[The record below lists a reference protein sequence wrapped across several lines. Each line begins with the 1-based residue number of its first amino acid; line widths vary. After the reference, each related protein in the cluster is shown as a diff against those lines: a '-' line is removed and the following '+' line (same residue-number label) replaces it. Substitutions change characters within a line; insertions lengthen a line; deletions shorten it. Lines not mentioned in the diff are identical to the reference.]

1 MRASPKDQLDLLQ
14 LQDFELEL
22 SRIDYQLK
30 TLPLL
35 ADLAKAER
43 NFEDNRD
50 LAIAASTQKS
60 DIEEELKRSE
70 LDVEQVVERI
80 KKDQKLLDSSD
91 TSPKE
96 LEILIN
102 EIANLNRRKEE
113 LEEIELE
120 IMVRIDIAV
129 ESQKSFE
136 KARDEFAEEIS
147 KLTAEKDL
155 AISTLKEGQK
165 VIEGKCQPILSTVNT
180 ELLNLY
186 KKIKES
192 NGGVGAARLLNGK
205 CDGCHLQINT
215 IEIGRIASLAED
227 EIVRCEECRRILVRI

>member
-1 MRASPKDQLDLLQ
+1 MQATPKDQLDLLQ
-14 LQDFELEL
+14 LQDFELEM

-35 ADLAKAER
+35 ADLARAER

-50 LAIAASTQKS
+50 LAVAASTQKS

-80 KKDQKLLDSSD
+80 KRDQKLLDSSD
-91 TSPKE
+91 TAPKE

-102 EIANLNRRKEE
+102 EVANLNRRKEE

-120 IMVRIDIAV
+120 IMVRIDTAV
-129 ESQKSFE
+129 ENQKSFE
-136 KARDEFAEEIS
+136 KARDEFASEIS
-147 KLTAEKDL
+147 KLIAERDL
-155 AISTLKEGQK
+155 AIATLGETRKT
-165 VIEGKCQPILSTVNT
+165 IEEKCQPILASLDP

-215 IEIGRIASLAED
+215 VEITRIAELAANEL
-227 EIVRCEECRRILVRI
+227 IRCEECRRILVRI